1 MRETAKVKEMKKD
14 MDRIKVDKD
23 IFYIETACSC
33 YVFAIAQGVAE
44 HLYYG
49 ARIPFNDI
57 GALREKRSVI
67 LVNTLYP
74 EDEPTYSFDCKGFE
88 FSLPGRGDSR
98 SSQVCLNCDDVP
110 FDFVYDGYDL
120 SPPPADSPMPVP
132 VKYDASLCVRFV
144 DRTHKGVTFNCRYL
158 ISYDEDVIVRYCELV
173 NGGKSDIDILKFDSS
188 QTDMRSENKKIVTF
202 CGAWGREMSRVS
214 EKLVAGKYTFGSY
227 SGMSSAECNPLFFI
241 ADENADEDDKEVYG
255 FNLMYSA
262 SHEISAE
269 VTPYGGLRILH
280 GIQSENLKY
289 NLKSGGKFVSPCSLV
304 TYSANGFGKA
314 SRNFHDF
321 MNKAVIGRKKIPV
334 MLNTWEAVYFDMD
347 ENKMRS
353 LADKAAECGF
363 ECLVIDDGWF
373 RGRNDDTTSLGDWY
387 EDKKKFP
394 SGLKSLSEY
403 FAEKGLKTGIWIE
416 PEMISTESDLYRAHP
431 DYALKKEGLRK
442 IVGRGQYILDLTDE
456 RVQKH
461 VEDSVARLVEDYGAS
476 YVKWDF
482 NRRFADTRAGKGSG
496 YFYDYTCSLYGILA
510 RLKKRF
516 PDLIIE
522 NCASGGGRFD
532 LGMAYYTACG
542 WASDN
547 TDPLSRAEI
556 QLGASYGY
564 PLSFTLGHVAASP
577 GHQTMRPSALTDRIN
592 TAFLGVFGV
601 QADITRMTD
610 GEIGELKKAIAA
622 YKEGREDLARS
633 DFFRIMTGE
642 NGYRVVETL
651 TKDKKRGYL
660 YLMREK
666 FESDT
671 QLPAIRLKGLDK
683 DIVYRITGNKTDVS
697 ASGET
702 LMNAGLVLAQNY
714 QGAGTTPDTLT
725 LTAGST
731 LLLKIIAKE

>member
-1 MRETAKVKEMKKD
+1 MSPVKVKD
-14 MDRIKVDKD
+14 NV
-23 IFYIETACSC
+23 FYIETANTC
-33 YVFAIAQGVAE
+33 YIFTIVDGFAE
-44 HLYYG
+44 HLHYG
-49 ARIPFNDI
+49 AKIPFSDVD
-57 GALREKRSVI
+57 ALKEKRSVI

-74 EDEPTYSFDCKGFE
+74 ADDPTYSIDCKSFE

-98 SSQVCLNCDDVP
+98 SSSVCLNCDETP
-110 FDFVYDGYDL
+110 FDFVYDGYVTG
-120 SPPPADSPMPVP
+120 AETEGSPMPLP
-132 VKYDASLCVRFV
+132 RKYDESLRVRFT
-144 DRTHKGVTFNCRYL
+144 DRLHGGVTLDLVYL
-158 ISYDEDVIVRYCELV
+158 VSVADDVVARYCELR
-173 NGGKSDIDILKFDSS
+173 NGGEKDIEILKFDSA
-188 QTDMRSENKKIVTF
+188 QTDMFSAGKKLISF
-202 CGAWGREMSRVS
+202 HGAWGREMSVA
-214 EKLVAGKYTFGSY
+214 EQKLVAGKYTHGSY
-227 SGMSSAECNPLFFI
+227 SGMSSAECNPLFFV
-241 ADENADEDDKEVYG
+241 ADESADEDKGGVYG

-403 FAEKGLKTGIWIE
+403 FAEKGLKTGIWTE
-416 PEMISTESDLYRAHP
+416 PEMISEDSDLYRAHP

-456 RVQKH
+456 MVQKH

-482 NRRFADTRAGKGSG
+482 NRRFAETDASKGSG
-496 YFYDYTCSLYGILA
+496 YFYDYVKGLYGVFA
-510 RLKKRF
+510 RLNARF
-516 PDLIIE
+516 PDLVIE

-622 YKEGREDLARS
+622 YKEDREDLARS

-714 QGAGTTPDTLT
+714 QGAGSTPDTLT